1 MLIKFFE
8 RGTKKNAFIL
18 IKWNIIPSTMNNE
31 MNVVV
36 FWKIYKII
44 PELLTVQRLNDI
56 QLRTPVVV
64 HFSDQLIH
72 EWNSNT
78 FRERYEGKK
87 KNWTRS
93 LFEDWRM
100 NFHSFFLFTWTWWMK
115 QNVKVQINIHSQ
127 QSSVIYRK
135 KIASIH

>member
-1 MLIKFFE
+1 
-8 RGTKKNAFIL
+8 
-18 IKWNIIPSTMNNE
+18 MNNE

-78 FRERYEGKK
+78 FRERYTGKK
-87 KNWTRS
+87 KIELDHCSRIEEWIFI
-93 LFEDWRM
+93 LFFCSRELDEWNKM
-100 NFHSFFLFTWTWWMK
+100 SKFK
-115 QNVKVQINIHSQ
+115 
-127 QSSVIYRK
+127 
-135 KIASIH
+135 